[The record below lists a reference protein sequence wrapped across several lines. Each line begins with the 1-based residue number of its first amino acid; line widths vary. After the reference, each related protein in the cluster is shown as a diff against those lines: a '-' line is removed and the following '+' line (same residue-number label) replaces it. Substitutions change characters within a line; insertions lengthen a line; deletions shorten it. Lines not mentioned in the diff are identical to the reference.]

1 MRQAN
6 ISSERVAFP
15 CPYEEQNSLVKVQ
28 LSAQEVFKAIL
39 IHALYRAEQLSDR
52 TSWTEWQVRYLGKI
66 TWYTITDA
74 TAFNTMMHAFE
85 FPGMK
90 ISFEVKRSEVS

>member
-1 MRQAN
+1 MQAN
-6 ISSERVAFP
+6 IASGAVAFP
-15 CPYEEQNSLVKVQ
+15 CPDEEQNGWVKVQ

-39 IHALYRAEQLSDR
+39 INALYRAGQLSDR

-90 ISFEVKRSEVS
+90 ISFEVKCSEVS